1 MNAEQRLKRGE
12 ATVVRWQGARLLA
25 TRAVWFAIVLLA
37 VGIFVIALPA
47 RFQQLMTI
55 TPTGDEALAL
65 LSTGEAA
72 VLAQL
77 HLSQSFYALY
87 FIAAEM
93 IFAAVYVLMGIVV
106 YLRASDERVAWVA
119 SITLITF
126 GVLVPATPR
135 VLDAPDSAWA
145 FPVHLIQN
153 IGWISFATMFYLFP
167 DGRFVPRWTRFLP
180 IVFFAW
186 ALAWILE
193 PLANPFNWPLALA
206 LLALLGLFGIGV
218 LAQFY
223 RYRYVSTPLQ
233 RLQTKWVVFAFAV
246 ATVGVM
252 VFVAPLILI
261 PATRTP
267 GLERIIYRMI
277 GIPIFSCALL
287 AIPVSLD
294 IAIRRYRLFDIDPL
308 VRRTAIYA
316 TLTVML
322 ALVYFIAVFVLQ
334 LLFGILTGQRQNEIV
349 TVLSTLA
356 IAALFVP
363 LRNRIQDVIDR
374 RFYRRKY
381 DAQRVLQKFGETV
394 RDETDLDRLT
404 TALVEVVQETMQP
417 TSVSVWLKRDGGR
430 RTADRE

>member
-1 MNAEQRLKRGE
+1 MSRQNRRDDPNVIRWHGLRLF
-12 ATVVRWQGARLLA
+12 AARAAWL
-25 TRAVWFAIVLLA
+25 AIVFLA
-37 VGIFVIALPA
+37 VGIFLVALPA

-55 TPTGDEALAL
+55 TPNGDDALAL
-65 LSTGEAA
+65 LATNEGAL
-72 VLAQL
+72 LAQL
-77 HLSQSFYALY
+77 NMPLSFYALY
-87 FIAAEM
+87 FVAAEL
-93 IFAAVYVLMGIVV
+93 IFAAIYFVLGVVV
-106 YLRASDERVAWVA
+106 YLRASDERVAWVT

-126 GVLVPATPR
+126 GILVPATPR
-135 VLDAPDSAWA
+135 VLDAPGSPWA
-145 FPVHLIQN
+145 LPLHLIQN

-167 DGRFVPRWTRFLP
+167 DGRFVPRFTRFIP

-186 ALAWILE
+186 AIAWLVE
-193 PLANPFNWPLALA
+193 PLANPFNWPLYLA
-206 LLALLGLFGIGV
+206 LLALLGLFGSGI

-233 RLQTKWVVFAFAV
+233 RLQTKWVVFAFAL
-246 ATVGVM
+246 AAVGV
-252 VFVAPLILI
+252 VIFVVPLIFL

-267 GLERIIYRMI
+267 GPERVLYRMI

-294 IAIRRYRLFDIDPL
+294 IAIRRYRLWDIDPL
-308 VRRTAIYA
+308 VRRTSIYV
-316 TLTVML
+316 TLTVAL
-322 ALVYFIAVFVLQ
+322 ALVYFVSVFVLQ
-334 LLFGILTGQRQNEIV
+334 QLFGALTGARQNEIV

-381 DAQRVLQKFGETV
+381 DAQLVLQKFAETV

-404 TALVEVVQETMQP
+404 TELVNVVQETMQP
-417 TSVSVWLKRDGGR
+417 EKVGVWLRTDGGR
-430 RTADRE
+430 RTDVRTR